1 MNRLKEIT
9 RRRKEL
15 APEVE
20 AMKVIDVDLTDLEA
34 SIKTLKSEA
43 DHEHELHL
51 AARAEAD
58 IVSKELDEIK
68 AERDH
73 LRAEGDRFHALYI
86 EEREAANAVHERMK
100 AVLDELNAVRDSLKA
115 VAEERKSCVDHNA
128 AVRAEMRTASE
139 SDEVAD
145 ALLNRLQTEGSIQF
159 GGLMSDDA
167 TSERAAKPKS
177 KRRKRIGAAPRK
189 AGVRKVD
196 R

>member
-115 VAEERKSCVDHNA
+115 VAEERKSWRPTTMPQCVRRCALH
-128 AVRAEMRTASE
+128 RSPMRWRMPCSTDSKPRGASN
-139 SDEVAD
+139 SEV
-145 ALLNRLQTEGSIQF
+145 S
-159 GGLMSDDA
+159 
-167 TSERAAKPKS
+167 
-177 KRRKRIGAAPRK
+177 
-189 AGVRKVD
+189 
-196 R
+196 